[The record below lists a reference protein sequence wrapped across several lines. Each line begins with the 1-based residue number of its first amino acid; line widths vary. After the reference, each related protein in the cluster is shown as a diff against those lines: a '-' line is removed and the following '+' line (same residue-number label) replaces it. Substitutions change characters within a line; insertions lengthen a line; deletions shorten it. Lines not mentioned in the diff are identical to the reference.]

1 MQATRRAES
10 DSAGVW
16 ALEQND
22 MPTDLA
28 GLAERKARQQRLA
41 RGNNLVLFGSLI
53 FFLANLILILSQPS
67 IARVMTP
74 LMQ

>member
-1 MQATRRAES
+1 
-10 DSAGVW
+10 
-16 ALEQND
+16 